1 MTSLLLE
8 GFETLDIEGTDGV
21 TIRTRKAGNG
31 PPILLLHG
39 YPQCHVMWHL
49 VAPKLAENFTVIVPD
64 LRGYGDSS
72 KPTGAPNHSLYSKR
86 AMAADMV
93 AVMSTL
99 GFDTFSVFGHDRG
112 GRVAHRM
119 ALDHPEKVERLGV
132 LDIVPTHTLFAR
144 TDKAFA
150 LGYYHW
156 FFLAQ
161 PAPLPEKM
169 IGADPEYYMAC
180 KMGHWSSAD
189 AVFDPAAM
197 AEYVRCF
204 SDPATIHASCEDYRA
219 AVTIDLEH
227 DEADF
232 DQKVTCPTLVLW
244 GEAGLMHKTYD
255 VLATWQEKC
264 KVVSGR
270 ALPSGHF
277 LPEETPDETWRE
289 INVFMKQV

>member
-1 MTSLLLE
+1 MNSQLLG
-8 GFETLDIEGTDGV
+8 GFETLNIKGTDGV
-21 TIRTRKAGNG
+21 TIRTRKAGDG

-49 VAPKLAENFTVIVPD
+49 VAPRLAEKFTVIVPD

-72 KPTGAPNHSLYSKR
+72 KPAGDPTHALYSKR

-93 AVMSTL
+93 TVMDTL
-99 GFDTFSVFGHDRG
+99 GHQKFSVFGHDRG

-119 ALDHPEKVERLGV
+119 ALDHADRIERLGV
-132 LDIVPTHTLFAR
+132 LDIVPTHTLFKR
-144 TDKAFA
+144 TDKTFA

-161 PAPLPEKM
+161 PAPLPEKL
-169 IGADPEYYMAC
+169 IEADPEYYMSC
-180 KMGHWSSAD
+180 KMGHWSASD

-197 AEYVRCF
+197 AEYTRCF

-219 AVTIDLEH
+219 AITIDLEH

-232 DQKVTCPTLVLW
+232 DKKVACPTLVLW

-255 VLATWQEKC
+255 VLAAWQEKC
-264 KVVSGR
+264 EVVSGR

-277 LPEETPDETWRE
+277 LPEETPEETWRE
-289 INVFMKQV
+289 IDAFMNQV

>member
-1 MTSLLLE
+1 MTHELLPE
-8 GFETLDIEGTDGV
+8 FETTDIPGTDGV

-31 PPILLLHG
+31 PPVLLLHG
-39 YPQCHVMWHL
+39 YPQTHVMWHL
-49 VAPKLAENFTVIVPD
+49 VAPKLAEKYTVVLPD

-72 KPTGAPNHSLYSKR
+72 KPAGDPTHGLYSKR

-93 AVMSTL
+93 AVMGQM
-99 GFDTFSVFGHDRG
+99 GFDQFPVFGHDRG

-119 ALDHPEKVERLGV
+119 ALDHADKVMRLGL

-161 PAPLPEKM
+161 SAPLPEKL
-169 IGADPEYYMAC
+169 IGGDPEYYLSC
-180 KMGHWSSAD
+180 KMGHWSASD
-189 AVFDPAAM
+189 AIFDPAAM
-197 AEYVRCF
+197 EEYQRCF

-219 AVTIDLEH
+219 AITVDLEH

-232 DQKVTCPTLVLW
+232 DKKVACPTLVLW

-264 KVVSGR
+264 EVVSGR

-277 LPEETPDETWRE
+277 LPEEAAEDTWRE
-289 INVFMKQV
+289 IDTFLS

>member
-1 MTSLLLE
+1 MSRQLLD
-8 GFETLDIEGTDGV
+8 GFETLDIAGTDGV
-21 TIRTRKAGNG
+21 TIRTRKAGDG
-31 PPILLLHG
+31 PPVLLLHG

-49 VAPKLAENFTVIVPD
+49 VAPRLAEKFTIIVPD

-72 KPTGAPNHSLYSKR
+72 KPSGDPTHALYSKR

-93 AVMSTL
+93 EVMDAL
-99 GFDTFSVFGHDRG
+99 GHQKFAVFGHDRG

-119 ALDHPEKVERLGV
+119 ALDHADRVKRLGV
-132 LDIVPTHTLFAR
+132 LDIVPTQTLFEK
-144 TDKAFA
+144 TDKTFA

-161 PAPLPEKM
+161 PAPLPEKL
-169 IGADPEYYMAC
+169 IGADPEYYMSC
-180 KMGHWSSAD
+180 KMGHWSASD

-219 AVTIDLEH
+219 AITIDLEH
-227 DEADF
+227 DKADF
-232 DQKVTCPTLVLW
+232 DTKVSCPTLVLW
-244 GEAGLMHKTYD
+244 GEFGLMHKTYD
-255 VLATWQEKC
+255 VLAAWQEKC
-264 KVVSGR
+264 EVVSGR

-277 LPEETPDETWRE
+277 LPEEAPEETWRE
-289 INVFMKQV
+289 IDAFMNQV